1 MYIIS
6 AVALLLA
13 GANAFSTHGAT
24 AAHSRVFRG
33 RQMQLSTVER
43 KSVCIVGGGFGGLYS
58 ALSIAKKMDAQTDVY
73 LIDPKDSFVFLPLL
87 YELAVGTASSVEVA
101 PRYESLLQGS
111 KIKFIKAAVDSVDFE
126 GKVCKLRGVQGEVPE
141 SLKFDQLVVSVGIQ
155 PRTDLIPGA
164 KDRSLT
170 LPFYTVTD
178 AFDLKKKL
186 KALKASKKEDISVAV
201 IGGGY
206 SGVEVATNVAQSL
219 GDRVKVTIIDRN
231 NMVMQSSPEH
241 NRRVA
246 EK

>member
-1 MYIIS
+1 MYSLIS
-6 AVALLLA
+6 AVALLLT
-13 GANAFSTHGAT
+13 GANAFSTRGVSTT
-24 AAHSRVFRG
+24 APSRVFRG

-43 KSVCIVGGGFGGLYS
+43 KNVCIVGGGFGGLYS
-58 ALSIAKKMDAQTDVY
+58 ALSIAKKMDSQTDVY
-73 LIDPKDSFVFLPLL
+73 LIDPKDNFVFLPLL

-111 KIKFIKAAVDSVDFE
+111 KIKFLKAAVENVDFE
-126 GKVCKLRGVQGEVPE
+126 KRVCTLVGEDVPG

-164 KDRSLT
+164 KENS
-170 LPFYTVTD
+170 LPFYTVND
-178 AFDLKKKL
+178 AFNLKKEL
-186 KALKASKKEDISVAV
+186 KKLKASKKEGKLNVAV

-219 GDRVKVTIIDRN
+219 GDRVQVTIIDRN
-231 NMVMQSSPEH
+231 DMIMHTSPAH